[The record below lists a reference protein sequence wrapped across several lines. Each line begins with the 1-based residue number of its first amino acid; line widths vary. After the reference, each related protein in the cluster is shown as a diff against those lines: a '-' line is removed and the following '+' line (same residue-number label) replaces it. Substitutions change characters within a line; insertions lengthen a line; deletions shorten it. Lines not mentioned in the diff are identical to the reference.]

1 MKKPVVTPMKTTSGT
16 AKISSLATGAKTPK
30 VAPTPTKTCHPKR

>member
-16 AKISSLATGAKTPK
+16 AKIGALATGAKTPK
-30 VAPTPTKTCHPKR
+30 PNLKGK